1 MDSFLFAL
9 GAVAPIILTVA
20 IGYILKRI
28 GMLPASAAKVMNR
41 IVFRVLLPC
50 MLFLNVYGIGEIG
63 NVRPGYILYALAAT
77 AAIFLMAIPLTG
89 VLTQERAR
97 RGVIAQCAFRSNY
110 ALIGIPL
117 VESLY
122 GAAGV
127 ASATVLSAVSIPLF
141 NVLAVITLSLFGNGG
156 KRPTVKSVLLGIL
169 KNPLIQSVVAGL
181 IALLIREGFVAA
193 DISFRLSDITPLFK
207 VLTYLSNAA
216 TPLALLALGAQFE
229 FSAIGGMRR
238 EIVAGVLL
246 RTVLTPLVGL
256 GGALLFFDFTGAQYA
271 SFIALFATPVAVSS
285 APMAQEMG
293 GDGDLAGQLVIW
305 TTLVSAFTLFVIIY
319 LLRLGGIF

>member
-1 MDSFLFAL
+1 MNSFIFAL
-9 GAVAPIILTVA
+9 EAVAPIILTVA
-20 IGYILKRI
+20 VGYLLKRI
-28 GMLPASAAKVMNR
+28 GMLPIPVAKAINR
-41 IVFRVLLPC
+41 IVFRILLPA
-50 MLFLNVYGIGEIG
+50 MLFLNVYSISEIG
-63 NVRPGYILYALAAT
+63 NVRPGYIVYGMAAT
-77 AAIFLMAIPLTG
+77 LLMFLVVIPLTSL
-89 VLTQERAR
+89 LTRERAR

-122 GAAGV
+122 GTAGV

-141 NVLAVITLSLFGNGG
+141 NVLAVVTLSLFGNGG

-169 KNPLIQSVVAGL
+169 KNPLILSVAAGL
-181 IALLIREGFVAA
+181 ITLLIRAGFVAA
-193 DISFRLSDITPLFK
+193 DIDFRLSDITPLFK

-238 EIVAGVLL
+238 EIIAGVLA
-246 RTVLTPLVGL
+246 RTVFTPLIGI
-256 GGALLFFDFTGAQYA
+256 GGALLFFRFTGAQYA
-271 SFIALFATPVAVSS
+271 SFVALFATPVAVSS

-293 GDGDLAGQLVIW
+293 GDGELAGQLVIW
-305 TTLVSAFTLFVIIY
+305 TTLVSAFTLFITIY